1 MKKTP
6 SDDPLALD
14 DDLADFEELEGVN
27 DELDLEPP
35 PAPKAAPPKPKAA
48 SPKETPPP
56 KVEKTDIDA
65 LDLSPDVSVQLVA
78 VMAKKTVSLRELL
91 DLHMGQ
97 VIDLQRP
104 PSEQVD
110 LVANGKLVARGEL
123 VELDGRLGVRILKLV
138 R

>member
-27 DELDLEPP
+27 DELDLDPP
-35 PAPKAAPPKPKAA
+35 PTPKAAPPKPKAT

-56 KVEKTDIDA
+56 PPLDA
-65 LDLSPDVSVQLVA
+65 LDLSPDVAVQLVA